1 MSKADRGFATLKKR
15 DPARQREIAA
25 MGGKASH
32 AQGTAHQ
39 WDSDEASVAGKKGA
53 AEGHRR
59 RVERG
64 EIDE

>member
-25 MGGKASH
+25 MGGRASH

-39 WDSDEASVAGKKGA
+39 WDAEEARAAAKKGA
-53 AEGHRR
+53 QRRAEA
-59 RVERG
+59 VE
-64 EIDE
+64 EE